1 MSYTVFDRLVAW
13 RRFRAAYG
21 YVQPDSRICDIG
33 CGIEGAFLRYARSR
47 VRSGVGLDYQPMRNG
62 DGRALLVQCDLTRGI
77 PLQNGFFNHA
87 VMLAVL
93 EHLESPQPLLAEI
106 FRILAPGGSLIMTW
120 PNTVVDPILDVLHSL
135 RLVSG
140 EMESDKHQPRIP
152 VQNLISM
159 LKEIG
164 FVRFKHRRF
173 ELGMNNLLVSW
184 KP

>member
-1 MSYTVFDRLVAW
+1 MSYTAFDRFVAW
-13 RRFRAAYG
+13 QRFRAAVS
-21 YVQPDSRICDIG
+21 YVQPNSRVCDVG
-33 CGIEGAFLRYARSR
+33 CGLEGSFLRYARSR
-47 VRSGVGLDYQPMRNG
+47 IRAGVGLDYQELQNSERGM
-62 DGRALLVQCDLTRGI
+62 LLVQCDLTRSI
-77 PLQNGFFNHA
+77 PLQDGVFDHA

-120 PNTVVDPILDVLHSL
+120 PNSIVDPILNVLHSM

-152 VQNLISM
+152 VEHLVSM
-159 LKEIG
+159 LKQIG

-184 KP
+184 KV